1 MDFRTYQARAMATDQ
16 RTDGPPE
23 ALENIAVHLLG
34 LAGEAGSVASEY
46 KKHLRDGSSDP
57 WWKTR
62 IREELGDVLWYLV
75 ALCDHLGLGLEE
87 VATANLEKVKQRWI
101 PGDFSVLDA
110 EWPVE
115 ERLPRQGTFE
125 IRSTTDER
133 GRDAIELF
141 FDGENVGDRLT
152 DASAVDDGYR
162 FHDAF
167 HISYSVMLGWS
178 PVVRSW
184 LKRKRKS
191 DHVTDE
197 NEDGGRAI
205 VVEEGIAAQVFA
217 YAAKH
222 ELLDGIERLDY
233 DLLHSIATL
242 AGPLEVGVRG
252 EADWERAIL
261 AGYRVFRGLSSN
273 GGGFIDFNGDT
284 GTLTFRAI

>member
-1 MDFRTYQARAMATDQ
+1 MDFKTYQSRAVGTDQ

-23 ALENIAVHLLG
+23 ALENVAVHLLG
-34 LAGEAGSVASEY
+34 LVGEAGSVASEY

-75 ALCDHLGLGLEE
+75 ALCDHLGLDLEE

-110 EWPVE
+110 EWPEE
-115 ERLPRQGTFE
+115 ERLPRRGAFE
-125 IRSTTDER
+125 FRPIKDER

-141 FDGENVGDRLT
+141 FDGVKVGDQLT
-152 DASAVDDGYR
+152 DASSLDDGYR

-167 HISYSVMLGWS
+167 HISYAVMLGWS

-205 VVEEGIAAQVFA
+205 VSEEGIAAQVFA

-222 ELLDGIERLDY
+222 ELLYGIERLDY
-233 DLLHSIATL
+233 DLLHSVATL
-242 AGPLEVGVRG
+242 AGPFEVGIRG

-261 AGYRVFRGLSSN
+261 AGYRVFRELTSN
-273 GGGFIDFNGDT
+273 GGGFVDFDTDT
-284 GTLTFRAI
+284 GDLTFRVD

>member
-1 MDFRTYQARAMATDQ
+1 MDFKTYQSRAVGTDQ

-23 ALENIAVHLLG
+23 ALENVAVHLLG
-34 LAGEAGSVASEY
+34 LVGEAGSVASEY

-75 ALCDHLGLGLEE
+75 ALCDHLGLDLEE

-110 EWPVE
+110 EWPEE
-115 ERLPRQGTFE
+115 ERLPRRGAFE
-125 IRSTTDER
+125 FRPIKDER

-141 FDGENVGDRLT
+141 FDGVKVGDQLT
-152 DASAVDDGYR
+152 DASSLDDGYR

-167 HISYSVMLGWS
+167 HISYAVMLGWS

-205 VVEEGIAAQVFA
+205 VSEEGIAAQVFA

-222 ELLDGIERLDY
+222 ELLYGIERLDY
-233 DLLHSIATL
+233 DLLHSVATL
-242 AGPLEVGVRG
+242 AGPFEVGIRG

-261 AGYRVFRGLSSN
+261 AGYRVFRELTSN
-273 GGGFIDFNGDT
+273 GGGFVDFDTDT
-284 GTLTFRAI
+284 GDLTFRAD